1 MWDPYYNSQIQ
12 QLKKVQRRAARW
24 IYNDYSRFSSV
35 SALLNELSLPSLETR
50 RKISRLTVVS
60 RAASKAE
67 TRAAD
72 NK

>member
-1 MWDPYYNSQIQ
+1 MWRMDIPRLIKTDQGSEFNNKLNSE
-12 QLKKVQRRAARW
+12 LYAEVENKTCFNDSLY
-24 IYNDYSRFSSV
+24 IY
-35 SALLNELSLPSLETR
+35 
-50 RKISRLTVVS
+50 ISRLTVVS